1 MYRAACADCDPCVAL
16 WLRCVAK
23 SPAPSWNRRR
33 VCRRSRPDR
42 TAQRTCSVE
51 LHARGVS
58 RSLVALSSGL
68 LGLHTDARQWRRE
81 HYIRNP
87 YISSPIYIHVGLKF
101 LHSLGGLYRFPLGQ
115 ADSFYGSDCGT
126 APSGPHLPRFPPP
139 PRPSAPRRATGL
151 PMPIATTAAPAWVP
165 PGPGRR
171 HVGDRTIV
179 SYVKVTVVIKL
190 CDCVYMRDR
199 VYLRTAVPKVRAT
212 HNRNEKR

>member
-42 TAQRTCSVE
+42 TAQRTCIATRAGCVSK
-51 LHARGVS
+51 LGARCPAGS
-58 RSLVALSSGL
+58 WDSTQTRDNGDES
-68 LGLHTDARQWRRE
+68 TIYE
-81 HYIRNP
+81 T
-87 YISSPIYIHVGLKF
+87 PIYIHVGLKF

-126 APSGPHLPRFPPP
+126 APTAARTCHFPPP

-190 CDCVYMRDR
+190 CDCVYMR
-199 VYLRTAVPKVRAT
+199 
-212 HNRNEKR
+212 E

>member
-87 YISSPIYIHVGLKF
+87 ITCRVKIST
-101 LHSLGGLYRFPLGQ
+101 FPWRPVSISARSSRLLLRLRLWDC
-115 ADSFYGSDCGT
+115 ADCARRT
-126 APSGPHLPRFPPP
+126 CHFPPP

>member
-1 MYRAACADCDPCVAL
+1 MQRAPTVIRVWHCGSVVWPRAQHHRGIAGGCAAGAGLTEP
-16 WLRCVAK
+16 RN
-23 SPAPSWNRRR
+23 AP
-33 VCRRSRPDR
+33 
-42 TAQRTCSVE
+42 VE
-51 LHARGVS
+51 LHARGVCLEAWS
-58 RSLVALSSGL
+58 RCPAGSWDSTQTRDNGDES
-68 LGLHTDARQWRRE
+68 TIYE
-81 HYIRNP
+81 TPIYN
-87 YISSPIYIHVGLKF
+87 PIYIHVGLKF

-126 APSGPHLPRFPPP
+126 APTAARTCHFPPP
-139 PRPSAPRRATGL
+139 PRRPSAPRRATGL

>member
-1 MYRAACADCDPCVAL
+1 MQRAPTVIRVWHCGSVVWPRAQHHRGIAGGCAAGAGLTEP
-16 WLRCVAK
+16 RN
-23 SPAPSWNRRR
+23 AP
-33 VCRRSRPDR
+33 
-42 TAQRTCSVE
+42 VE

-87 YISSPIYIHVGLKF
+87 YLHTCRVKIST
-101 LHSLGGLYRFPLGQ
+101 FPWRLVSISARSSRLLLRLRLWDC
-115 ADSFYGSDCGT
+115 ADC
-126 APSGPHLPRFPPP
+126 GPHLPFPPP